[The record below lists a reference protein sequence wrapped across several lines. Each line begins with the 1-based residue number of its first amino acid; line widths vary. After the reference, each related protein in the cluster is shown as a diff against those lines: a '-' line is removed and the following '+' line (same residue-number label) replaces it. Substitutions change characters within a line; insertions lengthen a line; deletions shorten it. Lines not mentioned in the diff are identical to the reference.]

1 MDYGDDYWGLYR
13 DRDYYRDPFPH
24 SPEPLNLKLYID
36 SLKGSLKKTLNP
48 QRDPIP
54 KHQTVWD
61 YSRDP
66 SPFPTKHQGVIL
78 IDPFKRH
85 P

>member
-54 KHQTVWD
+54 KHPPRQYGTT
-61 YSRDP
+61 P
-66 SPFPTKHQGVIL
+66 GIL
-78 IDPFKRH
+78 PHSLLSTRE
-85 P
+85 